1 MKNHQFFK
9 AKIDV
14 LNPLVEICMSVQDP
28 RILHFF
34 GKTDV
39 ISLGSGHGRLLI
51 YINMCKLISN
61 FFNFFCK
68 GLLTIK
74 KIL

>member
-14 LNPLVEICMSVQDP
+14 LNPLVEICMSVQDT

-51 YINMCKLISN
+51 HKHV
-61 FFNFFCK
+61 
-68 GLLTIK
+68 
-74 KIL
+74 